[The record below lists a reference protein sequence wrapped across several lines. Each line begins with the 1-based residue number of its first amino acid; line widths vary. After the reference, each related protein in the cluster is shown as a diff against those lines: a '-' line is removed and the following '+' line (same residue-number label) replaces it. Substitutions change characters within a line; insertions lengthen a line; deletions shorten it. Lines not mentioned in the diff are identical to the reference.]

1 MKDEV
6 SRHRVASG
14 GSGKTDEAELG
25 RFVCGLIE
33 IQTELKSFVAH
44 LMPFTDARDD
54 IVQEVNLLVM
64 EKRRQF
70 EPGTNFRAWVY
81 TFARNVTMK
90 RQKRARERREFAFD
104 PEVMERLAE
113 DFREADPVTDE
124 RLPALQRCL
133 AKMTGDERALLLGRY
148 ERRGATVEAADERGT
163 SAAAVRGVLHR
174 LRIALRRCVE
184 RELRSLARGPA

>member
-6 SRHRVASG
+6 SRHREDSG
-14 GSGKTDEAELG
+14 PSAKADEAELG
-25 RFVCGLIE
+25 QFVCGLIE

-44 LMPFTDARDD
+44 LMPFTSERDD
-54 IVQEVNLLVM
+54 IVQEVNQLVM
-64 EKRRQF
+64 EKRHQF

-90 RQKRARERREFAFD
+90 RQKRARRRREFVFD
-104 PEVMERLAE
+104 PEVMARLAE

-124 RLPALQRCL
+124 RLPALRRCL
-133 AKMTGDERALLLGRY
+133 GKMSEDERGLLLGRY
-148 ERRGATVEAADERGT
+148 ERRGATVDAAGKRGT
-163 SAAAVRGVLHR
+163 SAAAVRGVLYR

-184 RELRSLARGPA
+184 REMKSLSGGHS